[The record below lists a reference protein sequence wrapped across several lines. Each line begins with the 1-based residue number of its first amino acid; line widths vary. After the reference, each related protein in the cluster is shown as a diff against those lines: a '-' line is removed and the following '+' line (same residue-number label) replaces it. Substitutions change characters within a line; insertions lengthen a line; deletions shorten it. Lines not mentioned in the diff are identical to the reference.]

1 MGSSGLSLG
10 QQGNPAVVS
19 VGMAWAGGLDAQV
32 ARTGTHTLSGGAGEG
47 NGLAGTRE
55 PLDDAEPQASRGA
68 TTMGREFLS
77 LCCCQ

>member
-10 QQGNPAVVS
+10 QQGNLAVVS
-19 VGMAWAGGLDAQV
+19 VGMAWAGV
-32 ARTGTHTLSGGAGEG
+32 ARTGTHTLSGGGGEG

-55 PLDDAEPQASRGA
+55 PLDDAEHQASRGA

-77 LCCCQ
+77 LCCWQ